1 VIALALAAVLLGAWV
16 YCVLTIVAVRRQ
28 FRSVG
33 LSGAGPWPAAAS
45 QAASSGLT
53 AGRPETPQAK
63 GLPHIS
69 ILKPLAGAEPLLESN
84 LRSFFA
90 QDYPA
95 FELLFAVRRDT
106 DPAIAIVSVLQR
118 EFPYIP
124 SRLIVTGE
132 PPYANAKVFSL
143 SNLTA
148 LASHDWVVMSDSDV
162 GVSHDFLRK
171 ISAEIDAG
179 TYDIATCP
187 YRAVPGSS
195 LWPRLEA
202 LGMNTEFW
210 GSAFVAKMM
219 EGVRFTVGP
228 TVVARRAVFNR
239 IPWDTLSPYLAEDF
253 VLGQRAAELGFRVD
267 LSRVVVEH
275 HLIDESFRDNMAHRL
290 RWARSTRRSRPWGY
304 LGQVFTNPLP
314 VALLLLA
321 ADLRSWPALVVTAV
335 LRAASAFATANA
347 LHDTLSRRY
356 ALLIPI
362 QDLLSFVFWLAGF
375 TGNIIAWRGRRYR
388 LHRDGTFEP
397 V

>member
-1 VIALALAAVLLGAWV
+1 MIALALAAVLLGSWV
-16 YCVLTIVAVRRQ
+16 YCVLTMVAVRRQ
-28 FRSVG
+28 FG
-33 LSGAGPWPAAAS
+33 CPGTLSGAGP
-45 QAASSGLT
+45 Q
-53 AGRPETPQAK
+53 PE

-69 ILKPLAGAEPLLESN
+69 VLKPLAGAEPLLESN

-90 QDYPA
+90 QDYPS

-106 DPAIAIVSVLQR
+106 DAAIPIVSALQR
-118 EFPYIP
+118 EFPHIP

-148 LASHDWVVMSDSDV
+148 LASHDWLVMSDSDV
-162 GVSHDFLRK
+162 CVSHDFLQR
-171 ISAEIDAG
+171 ISAEVNAG
-179 TYDIATCP
+179 QYDLATCP

-195 LWPRLEA
+195 VWPLLEA

-228 TVVARRAVFNR
+228 TVIARRPVFDR

-253 VLGQRAAELGFRVD
+253 VLGQRAAESGFRVD

-304 LGQVFTNPLP
+304 LGQVFINPLP
-314 VALLLLA
+314 IALLLLA
-321 ADLRSWPALVVTAV
+321 ADRRSWPALVITAV
-335 LRAASAFATANA
+335 LRAASGFATANA
-347 LHDTLSRRY
+347 LRDTLSRRY

-388 LHRDGTFEP
+388 LRRDGTFEP

>member
-1 VIALALAAVLLGAWV
+1 VIALALAAVLLGCWV
-16 YCVLTIVAVRRQ
+16 YCLLTVLAVKRH
-28 FRSVG
+28 F
-33 LSGAGPWPAAAS
+33 GAGAGMSAGTAATSRRATGGADS
-45 QAASSGLT
+45 QSAAPRLVG
-53 AGRPETPQAK
+53 APG
-63 GLPHIS
+63 IS
-69 ILKPLAGAEPLLESN
+69 ILKPLSGSEPLLETN
-84 LRSFFA
+84 LRSFFS
-90 QDYPA
+90 QPYPS
-95 FELLFAVRRDT
+95 FELLFAVRRDS
-106 DPAIAIVSVLQR
+106 DPALPIVSALQR
-118 EFPYIP
+118 EFPHIP

-143 SNLTA
+143 SNLTS
-148 LASHDWVVMSDSDV
+148 LAAHDWLVMSDSDV
-162 GVSHDFLRK
+162 CVSHDFLHR
-171 ISAEIDAG
+171 ISAEIVSG
-179 TYDIATCP
+179 QYDIATCP

-195 LWPRLEA
+195 LWPLLEA

-210 GSAFVAKMM
+210 GSAFVAKMV

-228 TVVARRAVFNR
+228 TVVARRAVFDR

-267 LSRVVVEH
+267 LSRTVVEH

-304 LGQVFTNPLP
+304 LGQLFTNPLP
-314 VALLLLA
+314 IALILLA
-321 ADLRSWPALVVTAV
+321 ANTRFWPALVVTLI
-335 LRAASAFATANA
+335 LRAAGAFATAHA
-347 LHDTLSRRY
+347 LGDKLSRQY

-388 LHRDGTFEP
+388 LRRDGTFDP